1 MAADGGTWTVKR
13 VLDWC
18 EEYLRAHGDENP
30 RLSAQWLVSHVTGLG
45 RVELYTHFDQ
55 PLSPG
60 ERAAL
65 REALKRRG
73 RGEPLQY
80 ISGEAAF
87 RHIVVKAA
95 PGVLV
100 PRPETEVLVEVVL
113 EHFAGA
119 AAAGAACGETRGGAH
134 GENGACGG
142 GGAGAA
148 DAAGEVAETDE
159 GAGVDAAGEAAGADA
174 PGEAGAR
181 MRALEVGCG
190 TGCVACS
197 LAKEAGMEVVAC
209 DIAPAALACAR
220 SNVGLLG
227 LADLVE
233 VVEAD
238 CAAGIDAKGGFD
250 VLVSNPPYIPTAEL
264 AELPDEVASFE
275 PRLALD
281 GGSDGLAFFDRLLE
295 LAPRALRPGGF
306 FACELHETTLDEAAR
321 RARAAG
327 FADVEIAC
335 DLAGRPRILSGTF
348 TRP

>member
-1 MAADGGTWTVKR
+1 MASGGETWTVKR
-13 VLDWC
+13 ILDSC
-18 EEYLRAHGDENP
+18 EEYLRAHEDENP

-55 PLSPG
+55 PLSES
-60 ERAAL
+60 ERARL
-65 REALKRRG
+65 REALRRRG

-100 PRPETEVLVEVVL
+100 PRPETEMLVEVVL
-113 EHFAGA
+113 EHFGCGGAAGKGFAGGRANGGAGVAGA
-119 AAAGAACGETRGGAH
+119 AAGGSVADEASIATGEEGEGAAEGGA
-134 GENGACGG
+134 
-142 GGAGAA
+142 
-148 DAAGEVAETDE
+148 
-159 GAGVDAAGEAAGADA
+159 
-174 PGEAGAR
+174 PAR
-181 MRALEVGCG
+181 LRALEVGAG

-197 LAKEAGMEVVAC
+197 LAKEAGMEVVTC
-209 DIAPAALACAR
+209 DISPAALACAR
-220 SNVGLLG
+220 SNVELLG

-238 CAAGIDAKGGFD
+238 CAAGVDAGAGFD

-281 GGSDGLAFFDRLLE
+281 GGPDGLVFFDRLVA
-295 LAPRALRPGGF
+295 LAPRVLRPGGL

-321 RARAAG
+321 RLEAAG
-327 FADVEIAC
+327 FTDVATTH
-335 DLAGRPRILSGTF
+335 DLAGRPRILSGAL
-348 TRP
+348 PA

>member
-1 MAADGGTWTVKR
+1 MHVASDSGTWTVKR

-18 EEYLRAHGDENP
+18 EEYLRAHEDENP

-45 RVELYTHFDQ
+45 RIELYTHFDQ
-55 PLSPG
+55 PLSED
-60 ERAAL
+60 ERARL

-87 RHIVVKAA
+87 RHIVVKAR

-113 EHFAGA
+113 EHFGV
-119 AAAGAACGETRGGAH
+119 GGSGGVGGRSGDMMGEGS
-134 GENGACGG
+134 
-142 GGAGAA
+142 GAA
-148 DAAGEVAETDE
+148 DE
-159 GAGVDAAGEAAGADA
+159 GADA
-174 PGEAGAR
+174 DGDGAR
-181 MRALEVGCG
+181 LRALEVGSG

-197 LAKEAGMEVVAC
+197 LAREAGMQVVTC
-209 DIAPAALACAR
+209 DVAPAALACAR
-220 SNVGLLG
+220 ANVELLG

-233 VVEAD
+233 VVETD
-238 CAAGIDAKGGFD
+238 CAAGIDAEPGFD
-250 VLVSNPPYIPTAEL
+250 VLVSNPPYIPTSEL

-281 GGSDGLAFFDRLLE
+281 GGPDGLSFFDRLVE
-295 LAPRALRPGGF
+295 LAPRVLRPGGF

-321 RARAAG
+321 RLAAAG
-327 FADVEIAC
+327 FTGVETTR
-335 DLAGRPRILSGTF
+335 DLAGRPRILSAVF
-348 TRP
+348 PV

>member
-1 MAADGGTWTVKR
+1 MRVASDSGTWTVKR

-18 EEYLRAHGDENP
+18 EEYLRAHDDENP

-45 RVELYTHFDQ
+45 RIELYTHFDQ
-55 PLSPG
+55 PLSEE
-60 ERAAL
+60 ERARL

-87 RHIVVKAA
+87 RHIVVKAR

-113 EHFAGA
+113 EHFVG
-119 AAAGAACGETRGGAH
+119 
-134 GENGACGG
+134 
-142 GGAGAA
+142 
-148 DAAGEVAETDE
+148 
-159 GAGVDAAGEAAGADA
+159 AAGEAAGAS
-174 PGEAGAR
+174 ESSAR
-181 MRALEVGCG
+181 LRALEVGSG

-197 LAKEAGMEVVAC
+197 LAREAGMQVVTC
-209 DIAPAALACAR
+209 DVSPAALACAR
-220 SNVGLLG
+220 ANVELLG
-227 LADLVE
+227 LTDLVE

-238 CAAGIDAKGGFD
+238 CAAGIDAGPGFD
-250 VLVSNPPYIPTAEL
+250 VLVSNPPYIPTSEL

-281 GGSDGLAFFDRLLE
+281 GGPDGLSFFNRLVE
-295 LAPRALRPGGF
+295 LAPRVLRPGGF

-321 RARAAG
+321 RLAAAG
-327 FADVEIAC
+327 FTGVETTC
-335 DLAGRPRILSGTF
+335 DLAGRPRILSAVF
-348 TRP
+348 PA